1 MADVEH
7 LWCVFKINNQP
18 EHHLFSASN
27 SPNLTTGD
35 PEREQLAF

>member
-1 MADVEH
+1 MLNIYDVS
-7 LWCVFKINNQP
+7 LRLITN
-18 EHHLFSASN
+18 HHLFSASN